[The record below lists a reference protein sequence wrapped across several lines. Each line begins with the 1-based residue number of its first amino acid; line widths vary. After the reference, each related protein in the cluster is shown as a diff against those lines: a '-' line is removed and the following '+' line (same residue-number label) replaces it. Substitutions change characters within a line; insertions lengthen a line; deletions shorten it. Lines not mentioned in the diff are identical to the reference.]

1 MVRYIIGIDYGH
13 GETSAAFVDLEA
25 VGTPVEDLTITG
37 NHKKI
42 HSMMA
47 TFADGET
54 DNFDH
59 IDPNDWALSPD
70 WTTLKYTLSPDHL
83 GRAIPPFAA
92 YFKGPVSNGRDG
104 RSKEIDGDT
113 KKMFGIFC
121 RKVYDEIIENNR
133 FLTPAVY
140 DQSGNIIVES
150 NFVLYVACPSG
161 WEDNEQLGLRQI
173 SAYKEFLIQ
182 NGVPCQDIVQESRA
196 AYVTARDTVLKG
208 LTYQET
214 PGVLI
219 VDYGSS
225 TIDLTWF
232 GDKLAYTDGY
242 ELGARNVEEILFDYL
257 LQNEE
262 PAQIAYNNYSNQVGP
277 LAAKM
282 ISKYGMRLQKE
293 AFFDLLT
300 SNNIPERAKRLAAV
314 NLAEVTPSDNVDASD
329 SGFRFASSRP
339 LLRDDVMHI
348 LETHKVTNASL
359 NDETYIGAVM
369 DKLRAFKDNPK
380 VGDIDYVVLTGGA
393 TKMSF
398 VQDLIKSIY
407 NIDDN
412 HLIVDNIAPSFAIS
426 RGVATYGVKKFY
438 SDPQLVKIEQIFND
452 TWNDE
457 EWAKPK
463 LEELIQS
470 SVEKVYL
477 DKMFDIL
484 QSWVEGNIVANKD
497 HTLEEM
503 IKVAYNIQYKK
514 ENTSRAWFCIKDAD
528 PIVEGS
534 HSIHALL
541 RCVFDVIDEPVSSTD
556 ISKKLEAIISSQ
568 IMTSLDNEEN
578 ISLGTMINNYIKV
591 YFSETELDNEDLHI
605 ELSLNIETSITDEQ
619 KLQFFIDLIEKT
631 FHKIHED
638 SFLNTYSKSTLNK
651 DREEAYGIM
660 SPARKDLKEIF
671 ISVFTDFAKEL
682 TASYQMDECITSC
695 QKAIR
700 NLFDEVKSKCELS
713 TYTLDCH
720 E

>member
-42 HSMMA
+42 RSMMA

-83 GRAIPPFAA
+83 ERAIPPFAA

-104 RSKEIDGDT
+104 QNNVIDGIT
-113 KKMFGIFC
+113 KQMFGIFC
-121 RKVYDEIIENNR
+121 KKIYDEIIENNR

-140 DQSGNIIVES
+140 DQSGNIVVES

-196 AYVTARDTVLKG
+196 AYVTARDTFLRG
-208 LTYQET
+208 LSYQET

-232 GDKLAYTDGY
+232 GNKPAFTDGY

-277 LAAKM
+277 LVAKM

-339 LLRDDVMHI
+339 LHRDDVMLI

-359 NDETYIGAVM
+359 NNETYIGAVM

-426 RGVATYGVKKFY
+426 RGVATYGVKKYY
-438 SDPQLVKIEQIFND
+438 SDPILNQIEETFNN
-452 TWNDE
+452 TWGNDE
-457 EWAKPK
+457 WIRPK
-463 LEELIQS
+463 LESWLSEMTKQKYN
-470 SVEKVYL
+470 EKMSQIL
-477 DKMFDIL
+477 SKWTDGDIVADTTHNL
-484 QSWVEGNIVANKD
+484 QSQLNEIIEEEESKGTLICPWNEVKD
-497 HTLEEM
+497 S
-503 IKVAYNIQYKK
+503 I
-514 ENTSRAWFCIKDAD
+514 
-528 PIVEGS
+528 PIVNGA
-534 HSIHALL
+534 HSIHAL
-541 RCVFDVIDEPVSSTD
+541 F
-556 ISKKLEAIISSQ
+556 
-568 IMTSLDNEEN
+568 TSLIDLIEDE
-578 ISLGTMINNYIKV
+578 ISVDSINY
-591 YFSETELDNEDLHI
+591 E
-605 ELSLNIETSITDEQ
+605 IETSITIEAFETEEDTTLIGLLRQYIEVYFPNGIGETELIPSILIPNTISVSFDHATKQQFIKELVKNGFTYVTSYGWGWSNEQ
-619 KLQFFIDLIEKT
+619 
-631 FHKIHED
+631 
-638 SFLNTYSKSTLNK
+638 TLNR
-651 DREEAYGIM
+651 DRYMDGGLA
-660 SPARKDLKEIF
+660 SPGRRDLNVPLQKVIDE
-671 ISVFTDFAKEL
+671 FAKSITSRYDL
-682 TASYQMDECITSC
+682 NECIDCCHEQIRTLLEEI
-695 QKAIR
+695 KA
-700 NLFDEVKSKCELS
+700 KCELS
-713 TYTLDCH
+713 TYTLI
-720 E
+720 